1 MGLERKH
8 INIAGT
14 GYEGIM
20 LFLAEI
26 LCCAGKK
33 VLISDCTVEHN
44 MKGYFPCVKGLDP
57 ENTVVDYGG
66 IGYTVMNPK
75 ENNIRS
81 LEDVGKDYDI
91 VFKLKDLRELTNNT
105 ELNIFILDERAG
117 SINELQ
123 NVKPGTQSI
132 LIINDYTGAVKRRI
146 ENTAEKLDIS
156 KVYILPPYVRDRK
169 LEILAGYNDRFKF
182 KGLSREK
189 KEMLIELTGL
199 LCPDLIKK
207 EIIKAYKQASEGG
220 RK

>member
-33 VLISDCTVEHN
+33 VLISDCTVEHS
-44 MKGYFPCVKGLDP
+44 MEGYFPCVKGLDP
-57 ENTVVDYGG
+57 KNTVVDYGG

-75 ENNIRS
+75 ENNIQS

-91 VFKLKDLRELTNNT
+91 VFKLKYLRELTNNT

-117 SINELQ
+117 IINELQ

-189 KEMLIELTGL
+189 KEMLMELTGL
-199 LCPDLIKK
+199 LCPGLIKK

>member
-33 VLISDCTVEHN
+33 VLISDCTVEHS
-44 MKGYFPCVKGLDP
+44 MEGYFPCVKELDP
-57 ENTVVDYGG
+57 KNTAVDYGG

-146 ENTAEKLDIS
+146 ENTADKLDIS

>member
-1 MGLERKH
+1 MGLECKYV
-8 INIAGT
+8 NVAGT

-117 SINELQ
+117 SI
-123 NVKPGTQSI
+123 S
-132 LIINDYTGAVKRRI
+132 
-146 ENTAEKLDIS
+146 NTNRSFIFSNKNMNGVIS
-156 KVYILPPYVRDRK
+156 N
-169 LEILAGYNDRFKF
+169 G
-182 KGLSREK
+182 
-189 KEMLIELTGL
+189 
-199 LCPDLIKK
+199 
-207 EIIKAYKQASEGG
+207 QG
-220 RK
+220 RS

>member
-1 MGLERKH
+1 MGLECKYV
-8 INIAGT
+8 NVAGT

-20 LFLAEI
+20 LFLVEI

-33 VLISDCTVEHN
+33 VLISDCTVEHS
-44 MKGYFPCVKGLDP
+44 MEGYFPCVKGLDP
-57 ENTVVDYGG
+57 KNTAVDYGG

>member
-1 MGLERKH
+1 MGLECKYV
-8 INIAGT
+8 NVAGT

-146 ENTAEKLDIS
+146 ENTADKLDIS

-199 LCPDLIKK
+199 LCTDLIKK

>member
-1 MGLERKH
+1 MGLECKYV
-8 INIAGT
+8 NVAGT

-33 VLISDCTVEHN
+33 VLISDCTVEHS
-44 MKGYFPCVKGLDP
+44 MEGYFPCVKGLDP
-57 ENTVVDYGG
+57 ENMAVDYGG
-66 IGYTVMNPK
+66 IGYMVMNPK

-91 VFKLKDLRELTNNT
+91 VFKLKDLRKFTNNT

-189 KEMLIELTGL
+189 KEMLMELTGL
-199 LCPDLIKK
+199 LCPGLIKK

>member
-1 MGLERKH
+1 MGLECKYV
-8 INIAGT
+8 NVAGT

-123 NVKPGTQSI
+123 NVKQGTQSI

-189 KEMLIELTGL
+189 KEMLMELTGL
-199 LCPDLIKK
+199 LCPGLIKK

>member
-1 MGLERKH
+1 MGLECKYV
-8 INIAGT
+8 NVAGT

-33 VLISDCTVEHN
+33 VLISDCTVEHS
-44 MKGYFPCVKGLDP
+44 MEGFFPCVKGLDP

-75 ENNIRS
+75 ENNMRS

-189 KEMLIELTGL
+189 KEMLMELTGL
-199 LCPDLIKK
+199 LCPGLIKK

>member
-1 MGLERKH
+1 MGLECKYV
-8 INIAGT
+8 NLAGT

-33 VLISDCTVEHN
+33 VLISDCTVEHS
-44 MKGYFPCVKGLDP
+44 MEGYFPCVKGLDP
-57 ENTVVDYGG
+57 ENMAVDYGG
-66 IGYTVMNPK
+66 IGYMVMNPK

-91 VFKLKDLRELTNNT
+91 VFKLKDLRKFTNNT

-189 KEMLIELTGL
+189 KEMLMELTGL
-199 LCPDLIKK
+199 LCPGLIKK

>member
-44 MKGYFPCVKGLDP
+44 MKGYFPCVKGPDP

-75 ENNIRS
+75 ENNIRL